1 MPGVSQLAMRVSM
14 PARSLRPFRG
24 QSRLRA
30 LARGW
35 LQHALCPGRALSTK
49 PDSLASCRRTRWQGN
64 AVHIMPTFQHLT
76 HGLKQ
81 PGFEIN
87 RARDPR
93 LPGRASDE
101 VPKAARPGMS
111 GFVGDG
117 RRGRLQFCPTLPRA
131 EDATRFAS
139 PEPGTAR
146 RERQRRGSPCYGRS
160 WRSRHSG
167 GAREGR
173 QSGSSTAGG
182 RGRHR
187 EGRALGPSRRTGPW
201 PALRK
206 GRAGSGR
213 PVSGNLT
220 LVSEPE
226 IRPCASS

>member
-1 MPGVSQLAMRVSM
+1 
-14 PARSLRPFRG
+14 
-24 QSRLRA
+24 
-30 LARGW
+30 
-35 LQHALCPGRALSTK
+35 
-49 PDSLASCRRTRWQGN
+49 
-64 AVHIMPTFQHLT
+64 MPTFQHLT
-76 HGLKQ
+76 RGLKQ

-117 RRGRLQFCPTLPRA
+117 RRGRLQFCPTLTRA

-173 QSGSSTAGG
+173 PEWFFNCRWARTTPGRQGFGPVSPHRALAGSSEGAGWLGPPCVRKPDTCERAGDQTMCIILILKDSMDRHVKCYIPRRASRKSTAGG
-182 RGRHR
+182 HSNFGEETDGCVDGWQQGHW
-187 EGRALGPSRRTGPW
+187 RA
-201 PALRK
+201 
-206 GRAGSGR
+206 
-213 PVSGNLT
+213 
-220 LVSEPE
+220 
-226 IRPCASS
+226 